1 MLENRSFDHLL
12 GFAQLRGPDAR
23 TGEPTSIDGLTG
35 SESNVLPSG
44 ERIAVAS
51 GADFILPIDP
61 GHEFDD
67 VLEQLCGDGASYPG
81 PDGCYPPIDS
91 SGFASCLARHLA
103 RHPARTGPVT
113 DPGAVMR
120 GFRPDQLPVLT
131 RLASEFAVCDRW
143 FSSMPGPTW
152 PNRLFV
158 HAASAAGLDDSP
170 SSLRSA
176 TALIEGYR
184 FDNGTLYD
192 RLEAAGLPWH
202 IVEGDALPQSLA
214 IHGML
219 EHAVAG
225 RFIGFH
231 DFVARLSDPSFAD
244 AYVFIEPHYGHVL
257 ADGRNFKCGNSQH
270 PLDDVTRGDRL
281 VKDVYEAIRNSPH
294 WASSLLVV
302 MYDEHG
308 GFYDH
313 VAPPPA
319 TPPGDGTYP
328 ESSRHGFGFDQLGV
342 RVPAIIVSPYTARGA
357 IDHAVYDHTSLL
369 ATVEHLYGL
378 RPLTQRDAA
387 AARFDQLFAGDQR
400 VDAPTRLP
408 EPADSGIPDCEEGSL
423 ERLIAGNLERMPEE
437 LSGALEPALIGF
449 VHVALAR
456 QVHLAA
462 AVDRD
467 VSGAID
473 REKDRLLSTFHG
485 IRTKFDAVKLLR
497 EVDRAYARHRE
508 QGNTP

>member
-12 GFAQLRGPDAR
+12 GFAQLRGTDAR
-23 TGEPTSIDGLTG
+23 TGEPTSADGLTG
-35 SESNVLPSG
+35 SESNVVPSG
-44 ERIAVAS
+44 ERVTVS
-51 GADFILPIDP
+51 PGADFILPVDP
-61 GHEFDD
+61 GHDFDD
-67 VLEQLCGDGASYPG
+67 VLEQLCGAGATYPG
-81 PDGCYPPIDS
+81 LDGCYPPIDS
-91 SGFASCLARHLA
+91 SGFASRLARYL
-103 RHPARTGPVT
+103 ARTGPVT

-131 RLASEFAVCDRW
+131 QLAREFAVCDRW

-170 SSLRSA
+170 SILRSA
-176 TALIEGYR
+176 TAVIEGYR

-192 RLEAAGLPWH
+192 RLDAAGLPWH

-219 EHAVAG
+219 ERAVAG
-225 RFIGFH
+225 RFMGFH
-231 DFVARLSDPSFAD
+231 DFLTRLADPSFAD
-244 AYVFIEPHYGHVL
+244 AYVFIEPSYGHVL

-270 PLDDVTRGDRL
+270 PLDDITRGEKL
-281 VKDVYEAIRNSPH
+281 VKDVYEAVRNSPH

-302 MYDEHG
+302 VYDEHG
-308 GFYDH
+308 GFHDH
-313 VAPPPA
+313 VAPPA
-319 TPPGDGTYP
+319 AIPPGDSTFP
-328 ESSRHGFGFDQLGV
+328 ESSRHGFGFDQLGA
-342 RVPAIIVSPYTARGA
+342 RVPAIIVSPYTARGV

-369 ATVEHLYGL
+369 ATVEHLYWMQ
-378 RPLTQRDAA
+378 PLTKRDAA
-387 AARFDQLFAGDQR
+387 AARFDHLFAGSPRD
-400 VDAPTRLP
+400 DTPTRLP
-408 EPADSGIPDCEEGSL
+408 EPADSGIPDCEEGFAGR
-423 ERLIAGNLERMPEE
+423 RLAGDLERMPEE

-467 VSGAID
+467 VSGAIE
-473 REKDRLLSTFHG
+473 REQDRLLSTFHG

-497 EVDRAYARHRE
+497 EVDLAYARYRE
-508 QGNTP
+508 QEHLP